1 MKEVICLKCL
11 PKSGRQNQSRMRS
24 LFRPTLFRT
33 GLFICIAVLSVTGMT
48 WAQAGQLDT
57 TFATKGIFLLNSLGR
72 QGGSTRVAL
81 QTDGKIVLAAPSG
94 DPQQSNN
101 GIALMRLNTN
111 GTPDASF
118 GTAGAVVFGVDH
130 TVPVGV
136 AIQPDGKILVGS
148 AAGQNAD
155 GAGNALARFN
165 SNGSV
170 DNSFGTGGHVET
182 LFLGIAGS
190 AAIALQPDG
199 KILMIGSNTLGRFD
213 SNGQLDT
220 SFGTGGV
227 SALPFSGAAAIALQ
241 SDGKILIA
249 SSSQVLDFNRDGIIV
264 RFNPNGTLD
273 KTFGLFG
280 QIGSV
285 TSGGAFGP
293 AGAAAVSS
301 IVLQADGKFIVAG
314 AITSKL
320 INPPGANRTGF
331 GLIRYNPNGSIDTS
345 FGNAGGILTN
355 FGSNPNATAFALA
368 IQSNGD
374 IIAAGQAGNADAL
387 NPFVVLPASLALS
400 RYSSAGKLDTTFGS
414 GGTVTTSLGSNA
426 SAISSL
432 AIQSDG
438 KIVAAGSIFSITNG
452 QFEAQAAVARYLAQ

>member
-1 MKEVICLKCL
+1 MKEVICLKCV
-11 PKSGRQNQSRMRS
+11 PNSGRQNQSPMRS
-24 LFRPTLFRT
+24 LFRPDLLKT
-33 GLFICIAVLSVTGMT
+33 GLFICIAVLSVRGMT

-81 QTDGKIVLAAPSG
+81 QTDGKIVFAAPSG

-101 GIALMRLNTN
+101 GIALVRLNTN

-148 AAGQNAD
+148 TAGQNAD
-155 GAGNALARFN
+155 GAGNALVRFK

-199 KILMIGSNTLGRFD
+199 KILMIGSNTLARFD

-220 SFGTGGV
+220 SFGTGGL
-227 SALPFSGAAAIALQ
+227 SALPFSGAAAIAVQ

-249 SSSQVLDFNRDGIIV
+249 SATVLDGVHTSGIIV

-280 QIGSV
+280 QIASLA
-285 TSGGAFGP
+285 SGGLFGT
-293 AGAAAVSS
+293 AGAAVVSS

-331 GLIRYNPNGSIDTS
+331 GLVRYNPNGSIDTS
-345 FGNAGGILTN
+345 FGTAGGILTN

-374 IIAAGQAGNADAL
+374 IIAAGEAGSSLTFGAS
-387 NPFVVLPASLALS
+387 SLALS

-438 KIVAAGSIFSITNG
+438 RIVAAGSIFTVNG

>member
-1 MKEVICLKCL
+1 MKEVICLKRL
-11 PKSGRQNQSRMRS
+11 SNSGRQNQFRMRS
-24 LFRPTLFRT
+24 LFRPNLLKT

-57 TFATKGIFLLNSLGR
+57 TFATKGIFLLNSIGQ

-81 QTDGKIVLAAPSG
+81 QTDGKIVLAASSG

-101 GIALMRLNTN
+101 GIALVRLNTD

-118 GTAGAVVFGVDH
+118 GTAGVVVYGVDR

-148 AAGQNAD
+148 SSGANVD
-155 GAGNALARFN
+155 GGGGFALARFN

-170 DNSFGTGGHVET
+170 DNSFGTGGHLDVVPFGT
-182 LFLGIAGS
+182 ALS
-190 AAIALQPDG
+190 AALALQPDG
-199 KILMIGSNTLGRFD
+199 KILMTGSNAVARFD

-227 SALPFSGAAAIALQ
+227 SVLPFFGAAAIAVQ

-249 SSSQVLDFNRDGIIV
+249 GAPLYDADTDGIIV

-280 QIGSV
+280 QISSV
-285 TSGGAFGP
+285 ASGGVFGP
-293 AGAAAVSS
+293 ASVTVVSS

-314 AITSKL
+314 ALTSKL
-320 INPPGANRTGF
+320 INPPGSNRTGF
-331 GLIRYNPNGSIDTS
+331 GLIRYNRNGSIDTS
-345 FGNAGGILTN
+345 FGTAGGILTN

-374 IIAAGQAGNADAL
+374 IIAAGHAGS
-387 NPFVVLPASLALS
+387 SLALS
-400 RYSSAGKLDTTFGS
+400 RYSNAGKLDTTFGAR
-414 GGTVTTSLGSNA
+414 GTVTTSLGSNA

-438 KIVAAGSIFSITNG
+438 KIVAAGSIFSIGGATF
-452 QFEAQAAVARYLAQ
+452 QAQAAVARYLTQ

>member
-1 MKEVICLKCL
+1 MK
-11 PKSGRQNQSRMRS
+11 S
-24 LFRPTLFRT
+24 LFRPNLLKT

-48 WAQAGQLDT
+48 WAQAGQLDK

-81 QTDGKIVLAAPSG
+81 QTDGKIVFAAPSG
-94 DPQQSNN
+94 DPQQLNN
-101 GIALMRLNTN
+101 GIALVRLNTN

-148 AAGQNAD
+148 TAGQNAD
-155 GAGNALARFN
+155 GAGNALARFK

-199 KILMIGSNTLGRFD
+199 KILMIGSNALARFD

-220 SFGTGGV
+220 SFGTGGL
-227 SALPFSGAAAIALQ
+227 SALPFLGAAAIALQ
-241 SDGKILIA
+241 SDGKLLIA
-249 SSSQVLDFNRDGIIV
+249 SAPLFNSDTSGVIV

-280 QIGSV
+280 QISSV
-285 TSGGAFGP
+285 ASGGLFGP
-293 AGAAAVSS
+293 AAAAVVSS
-301 IVLQADGKFIVAG
+301 IALQADGKFIVAG

-320 INPPGANRTGF
+320 INPPGSNSTGF
-331 GLIRYNPNGSIDTS
+331 GLVRYNRNGSIDTS
-345 FGNAGGILTN
+345 FGTAGGILTN

-374 IIAAGQAGNADAL
+374 IIAAGQAG
-387 NPFVVLPASLALS
+387 SGLALS

-414 GGTVTTSLGSNA
+414 SGTVTTSLGSNA

-438 KIVAAGSIFSITNG
+438 KIIAAGSIFSITNA

>member
-1 MKEVICLKCL
+1 LGGFPDE
-11 PKSGRQNQSRMRS
+11 S
-24 LFRPTLFRT
+24 L
-33 GLFICIAVLSVTGMT
+33 V
-48 WAQAGQLDT
+48 
-57 TFATKGIFLLNSLGR
+57 
-72 QGGSTRVAL
+72 
-81 QTDGKIVLAAPSG
+81 
-94 DPQQSNN
+94 
-101 GIALMRLNTN
+101 RLNTD

-118 GTAGAVVFGVDH
+118 GTAGVVVFGVDH

-148 AAGQNAD
+148 TAGQNAD
-155 GAGNALARFN
+155 GGGTGLARFN

-170 DNSFGTGGHVET
+170 DNSFGTGGHVEV
-182 LFLGIAGS
+182 LLLGIAGS

-199 KILMIGSNTLGRFD
+199 KILMIGSNALARFD
-213 SNGQLDT
+213 SNGQVDT
-220 SFGTGGV
+220 SFGTGGL

-249 SSSQVLDFNRDGIIV
+249 SSSPLFDPLNSDGIIV

-280 QIGSV
+280 QISSV
-285 TSGGAFGP
+285 ASGGMF
-293 AGAAAVSS
+293 GAAGGVLSS

-320 INPPGANRTGF
+320 INPPGSNRTGF
-331 GLIRYNPNGSIDTS
+331 GLIRYNRNGSIDTS
-345 FGNAGGILTN
+345 FGTAGGILTN

-374 IIAAGQAGNADAL
+374 IIAAGQA
-387 NPFVVLPASLALS
+387 VSSLALS

-414 GGTVTTSLGSNA
+414 GGTVTTSLGNNA

-438 KIVAAGSIFSITNG
+438 KIVAAGSIFSVSTAG
-452 QFEAQAAVARYLAQ
+452 FRAQATVARYLAQ

>member
-11 PKSGRQNQSRMRS
+11 PNSGRQNQSRMRS
-24 LFRPTLFRT
+24 FFRPNLLKS

-57 TFATKGIFLLNSLGR
+57 TFATKGIFLLNSIGQ

-94 DPQQSNN
+94 DPQKSNN
-101 GIALMRLNTN
+101 GIALVRLNTD

-118 GTAGAVVFGVDH
+118 GTAGEVVYGVDH

-148 AAGQNAD
+148 TSGANAD
-155 GAGNALARFN
+155 GGGGFALARFN

-170 DNSFGTGGHVET
+170 DNSFGTGGHLDVVPFGT
-182 LFLGIAGS
+182 AIQS
-190 AAIALQPDG
+190 AALALQPDG
-199 KILMIGSNTLGRFD
+199 KILMTGSNALARFD

-220 SFGTGGV
+220 SFGTGGLSV
-227 SALPFSGAAAIALQ
+227 LPFFGAAAIAVQ

-249 SSSQVLDFNRDGIIV
+249 GAPLFDLDTDGIIV

-280 QIGSV
+280 QISSV
-285 TSGGAFGP
+285 ASGGVFGL
-293 AGAAAVSS
+293 GGVAAVSN

-314 AITSKL
+314 ALTSKL
-320 INPPGANRTGF
+320 INPPGTNRTGF
-331 GLIRYNPNGSIDTS
+331 GLIRYNRNGSIDTS
-345 FGNAGGILTN
+345 FGTAGGILTN

-368 IQSNGD
+368 FQSKGD
-374 IIAAGQAGNADAL
+374 VIAAGQAGS
-387 NPFVVLPASLALS
+387 SLALS
-400 RYSSAGKLDTTFGS
+400 RYTSAGKLDTTFGS
-414 GGTVTTSLGSNA
+414 RGIVTTSLGSNA

-438 KIVAAGSIFSITNG
+438 KIVAAGSIFSIGNA
-452 QFEAQAAVARYLAQ
+452 QSLAQAAVARYLAQ

>member
-1 MKEVICLKCL
+1 MKEGICLKCL
-11 PKSGRQNQSRMRS
+11 PNSGRHSQSLRS
-24 LFRPTLFRT
+24 LFRLNLSKT

-57 TFATKGIFLLNSLGR
+57 TFATKGIFLLNPIGE

-81 QTDGKIVLAAPSG
+81 QTDGKVVLAAPSG

-101 GIALMRLNTN
+101 GIALVRLTTG
-111 GTPDASF
+111 GTPDATF
-118 GTAGAVVFGVDH
+118 GTAGVVVFGVQG
-130 TVPVGV
+130 TVPTGV
-136 AIQPDGKILVGS
+136 AIQIDGKIVVS
-148 AAGQNAD
+148 STAGLNVD
-155 GAGNALARFN
+155 GGALFGLARFN

-170 DNSFGTGGHVET
+170 DGSFGTGGQVDT
-182 LFLGIAGS
+182 PFGFGLN
-190 AAIALQPDG
+190 AALALQPDG
-199 KILMIGSNTLGRFD
+199 KILLTGSDVVARFD

-220 SFGTGGV
+220 TFGTGGV
-227 SALPFSGAAAIALQ
+227 STLPFFGAAAIALQ
-241 SDGKILIA
+241 SNGKILIA
-249 SSSQVLDFNRDGIIV
+249 SAEELFDILGTGGTIV

-280 QIGSV
+280 QISSV
-285 TSGGAFGP
+285 VSGGVFGP
-293 AGAAAVSS
+293 SGSAAVSS
-301 IVLQADGKFIVAG
+301 IVFQGDGKFIVAG

-320 INPPGANRTGF
+320 INPPGLNRTGF
-331 GLIRYNPNGSIDTS
+331 GLVRYNPNGGIDTT
-345 FGNAGGILTN
+345 FGTHGGVLTN

-374 IIAAGQAGNADAL
+374 IIAAGQAGSGDPL
-387 NPFVVLPASLALS
+387 NPFLVLPASLALS
-400 RYSSAGKLDTTFGS
+400 RYTSAGTLDTTFGS

-438 KIVAAGSIFSITNG
+438 KIVAAGSIFSLANA
-452 QFEAQAAVARYLAQ
+452 QSQAQAAVARYLAQ

>member
-1 MKEVICLKCL
+1 MKEVACLKCL
-11 PKSGRQNQSRMRS
+11 PNSGRQNQFRMRS
-24 LFRPTLFRT
+24 LFRPNLLKT

-57 TFATKGIFLLNSLGR
+57 TFATKGIFLLNPIGQ

-81 QTDGKIVLAAPSG
+81 QTDGKVVLAAPSG

-101 GIALMRLNTN
+101 GIALVRLNTN

-118 GTAGAVVFGVDH
+118 GTAGVVVFGVNH

-136 AIQPDGKILVGS
+136 ATQHGGKIEVGS
-148 AAGQNAD
+148 AAGANVGGG
-155 GAGNALARFN
+155 GAFALYRFN

-170 DNSFGTGGHVET
+170 DNSFGTGGQVEVVPFGT
-182 LFLGIAGS
+182 ALS
-190 AAIALQPDG
+190 AALVLQPDG
-199 KILMIGSNTLGRFD
+199 KILMTGSNAVARFD

-220 SFGTGGV
+220 TFGTGGISV
-227 SALPFSGAAAIALQ
+227 LPFFGAAAIALQ
-241 SDGKILIA
+241 ADGKILIA
-249 SSSQVLDFNRDGIIV
+249 SSSQLFDLDTDGMIV
-264 RFNPNGTLD
+264 RLNPNGTLD

-280 QIGSV
+280 QISSA
-285 TSGGAFGP
+285 TSGGVFGP
-293 AGAAAVSS
+293 ATVAVVSS
-301 IVLQADGKFIVAG
+301 IVFQADGKFIVAG
-314 AITSKL
+314 ALTSKL
-320 INPPGANRTGF
+320 INPPGSNSTGF
-331 GLIRYNPNGSIDTS
+331 GLVRYNPNGSIDTS
-345 FGNAGGILTN
+345 FGTRGGILTN

-374 IIAAGQAGNADAL
+374 IVAAGQAGS
-387 NPFVVLPASLALS
+387 SLALS

-414 GGTVTTSLGSNA
+414 SGTVTTSLGSNA

-438 KIVAAGSIFSITNG
+438 KIVAAGSVFSLSGTTS
-452 QFEAQAAVARYLAQ
+452 QAQAAVARYLAQ

>member
-1 MKEVICLKCL
+1 MNKVICLKCL
-11 PKSGRQNQSRMRS
+11 PSSGRQNQSRMKS
-24 LFRPTLFRT
+24 LFRPNLLQT

-48 WAQAGQLDT
+48 WAQAGKLDT
-57 TFATKGIFLLNSLGR
+57 TFATKGIFLLNPIGE

-81 QTDGKIVLAAPSG
+81 QTDGKVVLAAPSG

-101 GIALMRLNTN
+101 GIALVRLNTD
-111 GTPDASF
+111 GAPDPSF
-118 GTAGAVVFGVDH
+118 GTAGVVIYGVDR

-148 AAGQNAD
+148 TAGANAD
-155 GAGNALARFN
+155 GGGTALARFN

-170 DNSFGTGGHVET
+170 DSSFGTGGHVEL
-182 LFLGIAGS
+182 LFSGIARS
-190 AAIALQPDG
+190 AAIALQQDG
-199 KILMIGSNTLGRFD
+199 KILMIGNNALARVD

-220 SFGTGGV
+220 SFGTGGL
-227 SALPFSGAAAIALQ
+227 SALPFSGAAAIAVQ

-249 SSSQVLDFNRDGIIV
+249 SSSQALDFNLDGIIV

-280 QIGSV
+280 QIASL

-293 AGAAAVSS
+293 SDVAAVSS

-320 INPPGANRTGF
+320 ISPPGTNRTGF
-331 GLIRYNPNGSIDTS
+331 GLIRYNGNGSIDTS
-345 FGNAGGILTN
+345 FGNGGGILTN
-355 FGSNPNATAFALA
+355 FGPNPNATAFAVA

-374 IIAAGQAGNADAL
+374 IIAAGQAGTADPN
-387 NPFVVLPASLALS
+387 NPLLLSPGNLALS
-400 RYSSAGKLDTTFGS
+400 RYSSTGKLDPTFGAR
-414 GGTVTTSLGSNA
+414 GIVTTSLGSNA

-438 KIVAAGSIFSITNG
+438 KIVAAGSSFSFSGPTS
-452 QFEAQAAVARYLAQ
+452 QAQAAVARYLAQ

>member
-1 MKEVICLKCL
+1 MKKVICLKCL
-11 PKSGRQNQSRMRS
+11 PNSGRQNQSPMRS
-24 LFRPTLFRT
+24 LFRPDLLKT

-57 TFATKGIFLLNSLGR
+57 TFANKGIFLLNSLGE

-94 DPQQSNN
+94 DPQQANN
-101 GIALMRLNTN
+101 GIALVRLNTN
-111 GTPDASF
+111 GTPDVSF
-118 GTAGAVVFGVDH
+118 GTAGVVVFGVEH

-136 AIQPDGKILVGS
+136 AIQLDGKIVVGS
-148 AAGQNAD
+148 TAGVNVD
-155 GAGNALARFN
+155 GGGGFGLARFN

-170 DNSFGTGGHVET
+170 DNSFGT
-182 LFLGIAGS
+182 AGQVQVVPFGTALS
-190 AAIALQPDG
+190 AALVLQSDG
-199 KILMIGSNTLGRFD
+199 KILMTGSNALARFD

-220 SFGTGGV
+220 TFGAGGISV
-227 SALPFSGAAAIALQ
+227 LPFFGAAAIAEQ

-249 SSSQVLDFNRDGIIV
+249 SSSQLFDADTDGMIV
-264 RFNPNGTLD
+264 RLNPNGTLD

-280 QIGSV
+280 QISSA
-285 TSGGAFGP
+285 TSGGVFGF
-293 AGAAAVSS
+293 AGVAAVSS
-301 IVLQADGKFIVAG
+301 IVLQTDGKFIVAG
-314 AITSKL
+314 ALTSKL
-320 INPPGANRTGF
+320 INPPGSNSTGF
-331 GLIRYNPNGSIDTS
+331 GLVRYNPNGIIDTS
-345 FGNAGGILTN
+345 FGTRGGVLTN

-374 IIAAGQAGNADAL
+374 IVAAGQAGS
-387 NPFVVLPASLALS
+387 SLALS

-414 GGTVTTSLGSNA
+414 SGTVTTSLGSNA

-438 KIVAAGSIFSITNG
+438 KIVAAGSVFSLSGTTS
-452 QFEAQAAVARYLAQ
+452 QAQAAVARYLAQ